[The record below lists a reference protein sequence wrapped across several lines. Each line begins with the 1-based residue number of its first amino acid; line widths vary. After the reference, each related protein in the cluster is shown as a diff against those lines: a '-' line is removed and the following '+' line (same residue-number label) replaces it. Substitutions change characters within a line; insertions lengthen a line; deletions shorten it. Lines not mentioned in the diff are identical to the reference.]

1 MADAQT
7 TTDHK
12 TIQRWAETRKGH
24 PATVSATKDG
34 DPAGLLRIDFES
46 EMEDRLERI
55 SWETFFRKFDESD
68 LAFLYQEKAED
79 GSISRFHKFVDRKSH

>member
-12 TIQRWAETRKGH
+12 TIQRWAEARKGH
-24 PATVSATKDG
+24 PATVSETKSG
-34 DPAGLLRIDFES
+34 EAAGVLRIDFEPD
-46 EMEDRLERI
+46 EEDRLERI
-55 SWETFFRKFDESD
+55 SWETFFSKFDESD
-68 LAFLYQEKAED
+68 LAFLYQDKTED